1 MNCRS
6 IILPARVPA
15 VLPEGTLG
23 QKIAILIGLL
33 YTRTNTPEK
42 WIYGH
47 FINIHSSE
55 LRRLLGRKYKDII
68 KEVAKLGLIEINESY
83 STGREQN
90 EAFTKSYR
98 IGTEFLTRAAT
109 IFSAYLPRDQSRV
122 RKLYSVDPK
131 NLKCAGMHL
140 YKMLC
145 EATTFEIPD
154 NSPLCLRNSRHRL
167 AFTTQNHRMNRCD
180 YFRVHSE
187 VTSMPKKDRKFIR
200 LNGSSVVEADVSA
213 CQQLALGVLAAGYEP
228 SNHYQDPRPSD
239 RTNTHMLR
247 TSCLRSGKA
256 DVLEWIRLCED
267 REINA
272 YLHDEVRRLPD
283 PTYVRFLKGE
293 WDSEKRVHKTHRNMI
308 VDLGQFSQSDFKIE
322 AMIPIFTNASA
333 LKNNPV
339 FQVIKKRF
347 PSIARF
353 IYESKSGNLPQ
364 WSNVK
369 KAPHKRTAAL
379 CQRFESLTMIDDV
392 IGVMMRE
399 HPDVGVLTIHDAL
412 LVPEDFGV
420 RAKAIIENAWAS
432 FGVKPKVRLKKIN

>member
-1 MNCRS
+1 MKSRS
-6 IILPARVPA
+6 IILPANVPA
-15 VLPEGTLG
+15 VLPKGTLG
-23 QKIAILIGLL
+23 QKLAVLIGLL
-33 YTRTNTPEK
+33 YMRTNTPEK

-68 KEVAKLGLIEINESY
+68 GAAANLGLIELNESY
-83 STGREQN
+83 STGQKQT
-90 EAFTKSYR
+90 EAFTRSYR
-98 IGTEFLTRAAT
+98 IKSEFLTEAAT
-109 IFSAYLPRDQSRV
+109 TFSACLPRDRTRV

-145 EATTFEIPD
+145 EATTFEVPD
-154 NSPLCLRNSRHRL
+154 DSPLSLQSSRHCL
-167 AFTTQNHRMNRCD
+167 AFATQNHRMNRCD

-187 VTSMPKKDRKFIR
+187 ITSMPKKDRKFLR
-200 LNGSSVVEADVSA
+200 LNGTRAVEADVSA
-213 CQQLALGVLAAGYEP
+213 CQLLTLGVLAVGYTP
-228 SNHYQDPRPSD
+228 SNHYQDPRPSS
-239 RTNTHMLR
+239 RINTHMLR
-247 TSCLRSGKA
+247 TSCFRSGKA
-256 DVLEWIRLCED
+256 DVLEWIRLCEE

-293 WDSEKRVHKTHRNMI
+293 WDSEKRVHKTHRNI
-308 VDLGQFSQSDFKIE
+308 TVDLRQISQADFKIE
-322 AMIPIFTNASA
+322 VMIPIFTNASA